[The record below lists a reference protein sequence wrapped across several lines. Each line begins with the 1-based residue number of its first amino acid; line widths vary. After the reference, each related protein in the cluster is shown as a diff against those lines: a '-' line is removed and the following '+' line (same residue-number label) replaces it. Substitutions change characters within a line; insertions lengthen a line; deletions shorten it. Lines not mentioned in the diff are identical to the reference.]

1 MVDYADVASGNIF
14 KGDIKLANILDIT
27 PEYAKENQDDKEKI
41 LYFEEVLNAIGRH
54 SEKINDY
61 VYMVP
66 STLRFPPL
74 AYLLNS
80 NNYYGLTI
88 TAHYSGPNKLI
99 QNSLSFEF
107 NNDINPLMCIDMTIH
122 NILDRAG
129 VSIFSFYDVN
139 KYIIGDASTKL
150 THSGIINELIAGH
163 LIGSY
168 QTLYNY
174 KESAS
179 LLAEL
184 IDFAFKFCKIKKD
197 EASKLSMVNKSIKDL
212 LLVLRE
218 YIVNILKI
226 RMENNADYQFILEL
240 ENSFKACET
249 LINNASYLETD
260 GVFIKSLVSVLNRV
274 YEENFIKNDIKF
286 TIEDAKNKG
295 NLIIKNNMIR
305 DRIKELCL
313 GIK

>member
-1 MVDYADVASGNIF
+1 MVDYSDVASGNIF
-14 KGDIKLANILDIT
+14 KGSIKIANILDIT

-54 SEKINDY
+54 SEKVNDY

-66 STLRFPPL
+66 RTMRFPPL

-107 NNDINPLMCIDMTIH
+107 DNDINPLMCIDMAIH
-122 NILDRAG
+122 NILERAG
-129 VSIFSFYDVN
+129 VSIFDFYDVK
-139 KYIIGDASTKL
+139 KYIIGDASAKL
-150 THSGIINELIAGH
+150 AHSGIIDELISGN
-163 LIGSY
+163 LFGSY
-168 QTLYNY
+168 QTLYDY
-174 KESAS
+174 KETAS

-184 IDFAFKFCKIKKD
+184 IDFTFKFCKIRKD
-197 EASKLSMVNKSIKDL
+197 EASKLSIINKSL
-212 LLVLRE
+212 LLVLRK
-218 YIVNILKI
+218 YIVRVLKI

-249 LINNASYLETD
+249 IINNVSYYNTD
-260 GVFIKSLVSVLNRV
+260 DIIAKSLIIVLNRV
-274 YEENFIKNDIKF
+274 YINKTDIKF

>member
-1 MVDYADVASGNIF
+1 MVDYSDVASGNIF
-14 KGDIKLANILDIT
+14 KGSIKLANILDIT

-54 SEKINDY
+54 SEKVNDY

-66 STLRFPPL
+66 RTMRFPPL

-107 NNDINPLMCIDMTIH
+107 DNDINPLMCIDMAIH
-122 NILDRAG
+122 NILERAG
-129 VSIFSFYDVN
+129 VSIFDFYDVK
-139 KYIIGDASTKL
+139 KYIIGDASAKL
-150 THSGIINELIAGH
+150 AHSGIIDELISGN
-163 LIGSY
+163 LFGSY
-168 QTLYNY
+168 QTLYDY
-174 KESAS
+174 KETAS

-184 IDFAFKFCKIKKD
+184 IDFTFKFCKIRKD
-197 EASKLSMVNKSIKDL
+197 EASKLSIINKSL
-212 LLVLRE
+212 LLVLRK
-218 YIVNILKI
+218 YIVRVLKI

-249 LINNASYLETD
+249 IINNVSYYNTD
-260 GVFIKSLVSVLNRV
+260 DIIAKSLIIVLNRV
-274 YEENFIKNDIKF
+274 YINKTDIKF

>member
-1 MVDYADVASGNIF
+1 MIDYADVASGNIF
-14 KGDIKLANILDIT
+14 KGDIKLANILDIN
-27 PEYAKENQDDKEKI
+27 PGYAKENQDDKEKI

-54 SEKINDY
+54 SEKVNDY

-66 STLRFPPL
+66 ATMRFPPL

-88 TAHYSGPNKLI
+88 TAHFSDPNKLI

-107 NNDINPLMCIDMTIH
+107 DNDINPLMCIDMAIH

-129 VSIFSFYDVN
+129 VGIFDFYDVN

-150 THSGIINELIAGH
+150 AHSGIINELIAGH

-168 QTLYNY
+168 QTLYDY
-174 KESAS
+174 RESIDI
-179 LLAEL
+179 LAEF
-184 IDFAFKFCKIKKD
+184 IDFTFKFCKIRKN
-197 EASKLSMVNKSIKDL
+197 EASKLSMVNKSIRDL

-218 YIVNILKI
+218 YIVNVLKI
-226 RMENNADYQFILEL
+226 RMENNADYQFVLEL

-249 LINNASYLETD
+249 IINNVSYYDTD
-260 GVFIKSLVSVLNRV
+260 SILTKSLVLVLNGV
-274 YEENFIKNDIKF
+274 YRENFKTDIKF

>member
-1 MVDYADVASGNIF
+1 MIDYNDVASGNIF

-54 SEKINDY
+54 SEKVNDY

-66 STLRFPPL
+66 ATMRFPSL

-88 TAHYSGPNKLI
+88 TAHFSGPNKLI

-107 NNDINPLMCIDMTIH
+107 DNDINPLMCIDMVIH

-129 VSIFSFYDVN
+129 VSIFDFYDVN
-139 KYIIGDASTKL
+139 KYIIGDASAKL
-150 THSGIINELIAGH
+150 AHSGIINELIAGH

-168 QTLYNY
+168 QTLYDY
-174 KESAS
+174 RESID

-184 IDFAFKFCKIKKD
+184 IDFTFKFCKIRKN
-197 EASKLSMVNKSIKDL
+197 EASKLSMVNKSIRDL

-218 YIVNILKI
+218 YIVNVLKI

-249 LINNASYLETD
+249 IINNASYYDTD
-260 GVFIKSLVSVLNRV
+260 SMLTKSLVLVLNSTYR
-274 YEENFIKNDIKF
+274 ENFKTDIKF

>member
-1 MVDYADVASGNIF
+1 M
-14 KGDIKLANILDIT
+14 
-27 PEYAKENQDDKEKI
+27 
-41 LYFEEVLNAIGRH
+41 
-54 SEKINDY
+54 
-61 VYMVP
+61 
-66 STLRFPPL
+66 
-74 AYLLNS
+74 
-80 NNYYGLTI
+80 
-88 TAHYSGPNKLI
+88 
-99 QNSLSFEF
+99 
-107 NNDINPLMCIDMTIH
+107 
-122 NILDRAG
+122 
-129 VSIFSFYDVN
+129 
-139 KYIIGDASTKL
+139 
-150 THSGIINELIAGH
+150 IAGH

-249 LINNASYLETD
+249 LINNALYLETD